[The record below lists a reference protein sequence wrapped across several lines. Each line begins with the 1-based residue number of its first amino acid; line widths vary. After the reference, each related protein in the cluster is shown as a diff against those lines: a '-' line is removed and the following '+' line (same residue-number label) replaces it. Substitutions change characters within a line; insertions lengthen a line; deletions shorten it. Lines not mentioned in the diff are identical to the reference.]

1 MFFATQTRQTVRNA
15 VMDAWTK
22 LIQLRQPGGHDIP
35 PKDRGPE
42 MSR

>member
-1 MFFATQTRQTVRNA
+1 MFFAMQTRQTVRDA

-22 LIQLRQPGGHDIP
+22 LIQSRQPGHDIP